1 MKKILLTVLLSVFM
15 AEASYGSVEVVATIF
30 PVYDWVKEISKGS
43 DVNIN
48 LLLDSGVDLHSFQP
62 AVDDM
67 VKIAKCDVF
76 VYVGGE
82 SDEWVEDSLKNV
94 VNKNQVSINL
104 LKILGDKVKS
114 EEIVE
119 GMEHEHEHHEHEHEH
134 EHESESDEHIWLSL
148 RNAEIICKY
157 IAEKLSELDENNKEI
172 YSQNCSEYVKKL
184 SELDSEYDE
193 VIDKSMRKILLFA
206 DRFPFRYMSDDYGL
220 KYYAAFSGCSAETE
234 ASFETVIFLSKKVDE
249 LKLPYVLTIDGT
261 KHKIAETVISNT
273 KSKNQKI
280 LVLDSMQSTTLNNNT
295 SYLEIMQKNLETLKT
310 VLN

>member
-1 MKKILLTVLLSVFM
+1 M

-206 DRFPFRYMSDDYGL
+206 DRFPFRYMADDYGL

-234 ASFETVIFLSKKVDE
+234 ASFETVMFLSNKVEE

-295 SYLEIMQKNLETLKT
+295 SYLAIMQKNLETLKT

>member
-30 PVYDWVKEISKGS
+30 PIYDWIKEISKGS

-67 VKIAKCDVF
+67 VKIAKCNVF

-119 GMEHEHEHHEHEHEH
+119 GMEHEHEHHEHEHES
-134 EHESESDEHIWLSL
+134 ESESDEHIWLSL

-206 DRFPFRYMSDDYGL
+206 DRFPFRYMADDYGL

-234 ASFETVIFLSKKVDE
+234 ASFETVMFLSNKVDE

>member
-1 MKKILLTVLLSVFM
+1 M

-30 PVYDWVKEISKGS
+30 PIYDWIKEISKGS

-119 GMEHEHEHHEHEHEH
+119 GMEHEHEHHEHEHES
-134 EHESESDEHIWLSL
+134 ESESDEHIWLSL

-206 DRFPFRYMSDDYGL
+206 DRFPFRYMADDYGL

-234 ASFETVIFLSKKVDE
+234 ASFETVMFLSNKVEE

-295 SYLEIMQKNLETLKT
+295 SYLAIMQKNLETLKT

>member
-1 MKKILLTVLLSVFM
+1 MKKFLLTVLLSVFM
-15 AEASYGSVEVVATIF
+15 VEASYGSVEVVATIF
-30 PVYDWVKEISKGS
+30 PIYDWVKEISKGS

-119 GMEHEHEHHEHEHEH
+119 GMEHEHEHHEHEHES
-134 EHESESDEHIWLSL
+134 ESESDEHIWLSL

-206 DRFPFRYMSDDYGL
+206 DRFPFRYMADDYGL

-234 ASFETVIFLSKKVDE
+234 ASFETVMFLSNKVDE

-295 SYLEIMQKNLETLKT
+295 SYLEIMQKNLDTLKT

>member
-1 MKKILLTVLLSVFM
+1 MV
-15 AEASYGSVEVVATIF
+15 EASYGSVEVVATIF

-62 AVDDM
+62 TVDDM

-119 GMEHEHEHHEHEHEH
+119 GMEHEHHEH

-172 YSQNCSEYVKKL
+172 YLQNCSEYVKKL

-206 DRFPFRYMSDDYGL
+206 DRFPFRYMADDYGL

-234 ASFETVIFLSKKVDE
+234 ASFETVMFLSNKVEE

-295 SYLEIMQKNLETLKT
+295 SYLEIMQKNLDTLKT

>member
-1 MKKILLTVLLSVFM
+1 MKKFLLTVLLSVFM

-119 GMEHEHEHHEHEHEH
+119 GMEHEHEHHEHEHES
-134 EHESESDEHIWLSL
+134 ESESDEHIWLSL

-206 DRFPFRYMSDDYGL
+206 DRFPFRYMADDYGL

-234 ASFETVIFLSKKVDE
+234 ASFETVMFLSNKVDE

-295 SYLEIMQKNLETLKT
+295 SYLAIMQKNLDTLKT

>member
-30 PVYDWVKEISKGS
+30 PIYDWVKEISKGS

-119 GMEHEHEHHEHEHEH
+119 GMEHEHEHHEHEHES
-134 EHESESDEHIWLSL
+134 ESESDEHIWLSL

-206 DRFPFRYMSDDYGL
+206 DRFPFRYMADDYGL
-220 KYYAAFSGCSAETE
+220 KYYAAFSGCSAEIE
-234 ASFETVIFLSKKVDE
+234 ASFETVMFLSNKVEE

-295 SYLEIMQKNLETLKT
+295 SYLAIMQKNLETLKT

>member
-1 MKKILLTVLLSVFM
+1 M

-30 PVYDWVKEISKGS
+30 PIYDWVKEISKGS

-119 GMEHEHEHHEHEHEH
+119 GMEHEHEHHEHEHES
-134 EHESESDEHIWLSL
+134 ESESDEHIWLSL

-206 DRFPFRYMSDDYGL
+206 DRFPFRYMADDYGL

-234 ASFETVIFLSKKVDE
+234 ASFETVMFLSNKVDE

-295 SYLEIMQKNLETLKT
+295 SYLEIMQKNLDTLKT

>member
-30 PVYDWVKEISKGS
+30 PIYDWVKEISKGS

-119 GMEHEHEHHEHEHEH
+119 GMEHEHEHHEHEHES
-134 EHESESDEHIWLSL
+134 ESESDEHIWLSL

-157 IAEKLSELDENNKEI
+157 IAKKLSELDENNKEI

-206 DRFPFRYMSDDYGL
+206 DRFPFRYMADDYGL

-234 ASFETVIFLSKKVDE
+234 ASFETVMFLSNKVDE

-295 SYLEIMQKNLETLKT
+295 SYLEIMQKNLDTLKT

>member
-1 MKKILLTVLLSVFM
+1 MKKFLLTVLLSVFM

-30 PVYDWVKEISKGS
+30 PIYDWIKEISKGS

-119 GMEHEHEHHEHEHEH
+119 GMEHEHEHHEHEHES
-134 EHESESDEHIWLSL
+134 ESESDEHIWLSL

-206 DRFPFRYMSDDYGL
+206 DRFPFRYMADDYGL

-234 ASFETVIFLSKKVDE
+234 ASFETVMFLSNKVDE

>member
-30 PVYDWVKEISKGS
+30 PIYDWVKEISKGS

-119 GMEHEHEHHEHEHEH
+119 GMEHEHEHHEHEHES
-134 EHESESDEHIWLSL
+134 ESESDEHIWLSL

-206 DRFPFRYMSDDYGL
+206 DRFPFRYMADDYGL

-234 ASFETVIFLSKKVDE
+234 ASFETVMFLSNKVEE

-295 SYLEIMQKNLETLKT
+295 SYLEIMQKNLDTLKT

>member
-234 ASFETVIFLSKKVDE
+234 ASFETVMFLSNKVDE

>member
-1 MKKILLTVLLSVFM
+1 MKKFLLTVLLSVFM

-30 PVYDWVKEISKGS
+30 PIYDWIKEISKGS

-67 VKIAKCDVF
+67 VKIAKCNVF

-119 GMEHEHEHHEHEHEH
+119 GMEHEHEHHEHEHES
-134 EHESESDEHIWLSL
+134 ESESDEHIWLSL

-206 DRFPFRYMSDDYGL
+206 DRFPFRYMADDYGL

-234 ASFETVIFLSKKVDE
+234 ASFETVMFLSNKVEE

>member
-30 PVYDWVKEISKGS
+30 PIYDWVKEISKGS

-67 VKIAKCDVF
+67 VKIAKCNVF

-119 GMEHEHEHHEHEHEH
+119 GMEHEHEHHEHEHES
-134 EHESESDEHIWLSL
+134 ESESDEHIWLSL

-206 DRFPFRYMSDDYGL
+206 DRFPFRYMADDYGL

-234 ASFETVIFLSKKVDE
+234 ASFETVMFLSNKVEE

>member
-119 GMEHEHEHHEHEHEH
+119 GMEHEHEHHEHEHES
-134 EHESESDEHIWLSL
+134 ESESDEHIWLSL

-206 DRFPFRYMSDDYGL
+206 DRFPFRYMADDYGL

-234 ASFETVIFLSKKVDE
+234 ASFETVMFLSNKVEE

-295 SYLEIMQKNLETLKT
+295 SYLAIMQKNLETLKT

>member
-1 MKKILLTVLLSVFM
+1 MKKFLLTVLLSVFM

-30 PVYDWVKEISKGS
+30 PIYDWVKEISKGS

-119 GMEHEHEHHEHEHEH
+119 GMEHEHEHHEHEHES
-134 EHESESDEHIWLSL
+134 ESESDEHIWLSL

-206 DRFPFRYMSDDYGL
+206 DRFPFRYMADDYGL

-234 ASFETVIFLSKKVDE
+234 ASFETVMFLSNKVEE

-295 SYLEIMQKNLETLKT
+295 SYLEIMQKNLDTLKT

>member
-234 ASFETVIFLSKKVDE
+234 ASFETVMFLSNKVDE

-295 SYLEIMQKNLETLKT
+295 SYLAIMQKNLETLKT

>member
-1 MKKILLTVLLSVFM
+1 M

-30 PVYDWVKEISKGS
+30 PIYDWIKEISKGS

-206 DRFPFRYMSDDYGL
+206 DRFPFRYMADDYGL

-234 ASFETVIFLSKKVDE
+234 TSFETVMFLSNKVDE

-295 SYLEIMQKNLETLKT
+295 SYLAIMQKNLETLKT

>member
-1 MKKILLTVLLSVFM
+1 M

-30 PVYDWVKEISKGS
+30 PIYDWVKEISKGS

-119 GMEHEHEHHEHEHEH
+119 GMEHEHEHHEHEHES
-134 EHESESDEHIWLSL
+134 ESESDEHIWLSL

-206 DRFPFRYMSDDYGL
+206 DRFPFRYMADDYGL

-234 ASFETVIFLSKKVDE
+234 ASFETVMFLSNKVEE

-295 SYLEIMQKNLETLKT
+295 SYLAIMQKNLETLKT

>member
-119 GMEHEHEHHEHEHEH
+119 GMEHEHEHHEHEHES
-134 EHESESDEHIWLSL
+134 ESESDEHIWLSL

-234 ASFETVIFLSKKVDE
+234 ASFETVMFLSNKVDE

-295 SYLEIMQKNLETLKT
+295 SYLAIMQKNLETLKT

>member
-1 MKKILLTVLLSVFM
+1 MKKFLLTVLLSVFM

-30 PVYDWVKEISKGS
+30 PIYDWVKEISKGS

-119 GMEHEHEHHEHEHEH
+119 GMEHEHEHHEHEHES
-134 EHESESDEHIWLSL
+134 ESESDEHIWLSL

-206 DRFPFRYMSDDYGL
+206 DRFPFRYMADDYGL

-234 ASFETVIFLSKKVDE
+234 ASFETVMFLSNKVDE

>member
-1 MKKILLTVLLSVFM
+1 M

-134 EHESESDEHIWLSL
+134 ESESDEHIWLSL

-206 DRFPFRYMSDDYGL
+206 DRFPFRYMADDYGL

-234 ASFETVIFLSKKVDE
+234 ASFETVMFLSNKVEE

-295 SYLEIMQKNLETLKT
+295 SYLAIMQKNLETLKT

>member
-30 PVYDWVKEISKGS
+30 PIYDWIKEISKGS

-119 GMEHEHEHHEHEHEH
+119 GMEHEHEHHEHEHES
-134 EHESESDEHIWLSL
+134 ESESDEHIWLSL

-206 DRFPFRYMSDDYGL
+206 DRFPFRYMADDYGL

-234 ASFETVIFLSKKVDE
+234 ASFETVMFLSNKVEE

>member
-1 MKKILLTVLLSVFM
+1 MKKFLLTVLLSVFM

-30 PVYDWVKEISKGS
+30 PIYDWVKEISKGS

-119 GMEHEHEHHEHEHEH
+119 GMEHEHEHHEHEHES
-134 EHESESDEHIWLSL
+134 ESESDEHIWLSL

-206 DRFPFRYMSDDYGL
+206 DRFPFRYMADDYGL

-234 ASFETVIFLSKKVDE
+234 ASFETVMFLSNKVDE

-295 SYLEIMQKNLETLKT
+295 SYLEIMQKNLDTLKT

>member
-30 PVYDWVKEISKGS
+30 PIYDWVKEISKGS

-119 GMEHEHEHHEHEHEH
+119 GMEHEHEHHEHEHES
-134 EHESESDEHIWLSL
+134 ESESDEHIWLSL

-206 DRFPFRYMSDDYGL
+206 DRFPFRYMADDYGL

-234 ASFETVIFLSKKVDE
+234 ASFETVMFLSNKVDE

-295 SYLEIMQKNLETLKT
+295 SYLEIMQKNLDTLKT

>member
-1 MKKILLTVLLSVFM
+1 MKKFLLTVLLSVFM

-30 PVYDWVKEISKGS
+30 PIYDWVKEISKGS

-119 GMEHEHEHHEHEHEH
+119 GMEHEHEHHEHEHES
-134 EHESESDEHIWLSL
+134 ESESDEHIWLSL

-206 DRFPFRYMSDDYGL
+206 DRFPFRYMADDYGL

-234 ASFETVIFLSKKVDE
+234 ASFETVMFLSNKVDE

-295 SYLEIMQKNLETLKT
+295 SYLAIMQKNLETLKT

>member
-30 PVYDWVKEISKGS
+30 PIYDWIKEISKGS

-119 GMEHEHEHHEHEHEH
+119 GMEHEHEHHEHEHE
-134 EHESESDEHIWLSL
+134 SESDEHIWLSL

-206 DRFPFRYMSDDYGL
+206 DRFPFRYMADDYGL

-234 ASFETVIFLSKKVDE
+234 ASFETVMFLSNKVDE

-295 SYLEIMQKNLETLKT
+295 SYLAIMQKNLETLKT

>member
-30 PVYDWVKEISKGS
+30 PIYDWIKEISKGS

-67 VKIAKCDVF
+67 VKIAKCNVF

-119 GMEHEHEHHEHEHEH
+119 GMEHEHEHHEHEHES
-134 EHESESDEHIWLSL
+134 ESESDEHIWLSL

-206 DRFPFRYMSDDYGL
+206 DRFPFRYMADDYGL

-234 ASFETVIFLSKKVDE
+234 ASFETVMFLSNKVEE

>member
-30 PVYDWVKEISKGS
+30 PIYDWIKEISKGS

-119 GMEHEHEHHEHEHEH
+119 GMEH
-134 EHESESDEHIWLSL
+134 
-148 RNAEIICKY
+148 
-157 IAEKLSELDENNKEI
+157 
-172 YSQNCSEYVKKL
+172 
-184 SELDSEYDE
+184 
-193 VIDKSMRKILLFA
+193 
-206 DRFPFRYMSDDYGL
+206 
-220 KYYAAFSGCSAETE
+220 
-234 ASFETVIFLSKKVDE
+234 
-249 LKLPYVLTIDGT
+249 
-261 KHKIAETVISNT
+261 
-273 KSKNQKI
+273 
-280 LVLDSMQSTTLNNNT
+280 
-295 SYLEIMQKNLETLKT
+295 
-310 VLN
+310 

>member
-1 MKKILLTVLLSVFM
+1 M

-30 PVYDWVKEISKGS
+30 PIYDWVKEISKGS

-119 GMEHEHEHHEHEHEH
+119 GMEHEHEHHEHEHES
-134 EHESESDEHIWLSL
+134 ESESDEHIWLSL

-206 DRFPFRYMSDDYGL
+206 DRFPFRYMADDYGL

-234 ASFETVIFLSKKVDE
+234 ASFETVMFLSNKVDE

>member
-1 MKKILLTVLLSVFM
+1 MKKFLLTVLLSVFM

-30 PVYDWVKEISKGS
+30 PIYDWVKEISKGS

-119 GMEHEHEHHEHEHEH
+119 GMEHEHHEH

-206 DRFPFRYMSDDYGL
+206 DRFPFRYMADDYGL

-234 ASFETVIFLSKKVDE
+234 ASFETVMFLSNKVDE

-295 SYLEIMQKNLETLKT
+295 SYLEIMQKNLDTLKT

>member
-1 MKKILLTVLLSVFM
+1 M

-30 PVYDWVKEISKGS
+30 PIYDWIKEISKGS

-119 GMEHEHEHHEHEHEH
+119 GMEHEHEHHEHEHES
-134 EHESESDEHIWLSL
+134 ESESDEHIWLSL

-206 DRFPFRYMSDDYGL
+206 DRFPFRYMADDYGL

-234 ASFETVIFLSKKVDE
+234 ASFETVMFLSNKVEE